1 MGFDLSTPKML
12 NFRGNRDYVHGTT
25 LFSLL
30 TAGSERGQ
38 NFVFKVSRP
47 IFSNLVQIEE
57 IANPEGG
64 KNYPCSCT
72 WRENGAVR
80 RMALMELPG
89 GDGNARE
96 PYDEA
101 NILTKVKFEGDSA
114 VFETSDGVP
123 FIDVVVA
130 MNKALLLRLNPV
142 PVGTQYVFAR
152 LDLKEKYDSYVPLKL
167 VLSATSGGDF
177 FVSDIY
183 IEDFAVGKIYFS
195 IWRKKP

>member
-12 NFRGNRDYVHGTT
+12 NFRGNRDYVQGTT

-30 TAGSERGQ
+30 TSGSQRGQ

-57 IANPEGG
+57 IADPEAG

-72 WRENGAVR
+72 WRENGVVK
-80 RMALMELPG
+80 RMAVIELPG
-89 GDGNARE
+89 GDSNARE

-101 NILTKVKFEGDSA
+101 NILMKGKFEGDSA
-114 VFETSDGVP
+114 VIERSDGVP

-130 MNKALLLRLNPV
+130 MNKALLLRLNPL

-152 LDLKEKYDSYVPLKL
+152 LDLKEIYDSYIPLKL
-167 VLSATSGGDF
+167 VLSATSVGDF

-183 IEDFAVGKIYFS
+183 IDYFVVGKIYFS
-195 IWRKKP
+195 IWRQKS